1 MYIGSHQAVEALCY
15 PRTVPNICSRRAA
28 ELESLGVQALCLDAP
43 KPLTVGPVRVLGKGH
58 SGVVLLGVM
67 RDRIVAIKVRR
78 IDSRRQSLESEARL
92 QIMAAHAGA
101 APVVHAFTDDFIV
114 SDAVLGPTL
123 GDILQATTKKA
134 SLYKILTEAL
144 NALLALDLAGVLH
157 NEIHRPWRNIL
168 YTSEPPNSKALI
180 VDFDSASEGCG
191 NLAKASSWITRVLG
205 LRIDDLRS
213 HIREYKRLCHK
224 DPYSLYNI
232 LLDNIEYTLMH

>member
-15 PRTVPNICSRRAA
+15 PRIAPSLCSRRAA
-28 ELESLGVQALCLDAP
+28 ELESLGIQAFCLDAP
-43 KPLTVGPVRVLGKGH
+43 KPLTVGPIRVLGKGH
-58 SGVVLLGVM
+58 SGVVLLGM
-67 RDRIVAIKVRR
+67 MKGRIIAIKVRR
-78 IDSRRQSLESEARL
+78 TDSRRQSLEPEARL
-92 QIMAAHAGA
+92 QGMAASAGA
-101 APVVHAFTDDFIV
+101 APAVHAFSEDFIV
-114 SDAVLGPTL
+114 SEAVLGPTL
-123 GDILQATTKKA
+123 GDILQTTKERT

-168 YTSEPPNSKALI
+168 YTGEPPNSRALI

-191 NLAKASSWITRVLG
+191 NLAKASSWITRILG
-205 LRIDDLRS
+205 LSADDLRS

-232 LLDNIEYTLMH
+232 LLSNLDYALMH